1 MSIESAASVDVTFA
15 AMLDTFGDT
24 EGLATTRHERGL
36 TQAQLAEA
44 VELHVAQIRRYE
56 AGSAQPTLDRI
67 RRLARAL
74 AASADLLVFDT
85 DERRPAEDL
94 ALVFEAAGQLD
105 DEGRALVKAL
115 VEGIVLRQQSR
126 RFANAS

>member
-1 MSIESAASVDVTFA
+1 MDFPERLAA
-15 AMLDTFGDT
+15 L
-24 EGLATTRHERGL
+24 RHERDL
-36 TQAQLAEA
+36 TQAQLADA

-56 AGSAQPTLDRI
+56 AGTAQPTLDVI

-74 AASADLLVFDT
+74 TISADLLVF
-85 DERRPAEDL
+85 
-94 ALVFEAAGQLD
+94 EAARQLD

-115 VEGIVLRQQSR
+115 IEGIILRQQSR

>member
-1 MSIESAASVDVTFA
+1 MLLTLPMDFPERLAA
-15 AMLDTFGDT
+15 L
-24 EGLATTRHERGL
+24 RHERDL

-56 AGSAQPTLDRI
+56 AGSAQPTLDVI

-74 AASADLLVFDT
+74 AVSADLLVFDT
-85 DERRPAEDL
+85 DERGPSEDL
-94 ALVFEAAGQLD
+94 ALVFEAASQLD

>member
-1 MSIESAASVDVTFA
+1 VTAAGAEAPTGHRSPP
-15 AMLDTFGDT
+15 MPLP
-24 EGLATTRHERGL
+24 ERVHQLRNEHGWS
-36 TQAQLAEA
+36 QAQLAEA
-44 VELHVAQIRRYE
+44 VELHAAQIRRYE
-56 AGSAQPTLDRI
+56 AGTAQPTLDVI

-74 AASADLLVFDT
+74 NVSADLLIFDT
-85 DERRPAEDL
+85 DERGPSEDL
-94 ALVFEAAGQLD
+94 ALVFEATSQLD

>member
-1 MSIESAASVDVTFA
+1 MDFPERLAA
-15 AMLDTFGDT
+15 L
-24 EGLATTRHERGL
+24 RHERDL

-56 AGSAQPTLDRI
+56 AGSAQPTLDVI

-74 AASADLLVFDT
+74 TVGADLLVFDT
-85 DERRPAEDL
+85 DERGPAEDL
-94 ALVFEAAGQLD
+94 TLVFEAASQLD
-105 DEGRALVKAL
+105 DEGRQLVKAL